1 MSEMTGMNVRG
12 FDQDGKLITET
23 FPEMKTRVLKEQ
35 SEDANKAY
43 NLTDELKVAV
53 FDMIWNKPKKERPQ
67 KVLFRMLNDLDKIL
81 TRLSDS
87 LEEQVKHDNDFRA
100 FNQ

>member
-53 FDMIWNKPKKERPQ
+53 FDMIWNKPKKVGLRGFYAKERKTTESIVQ
-67 KVLFRMLNDLDKIL
+67 DV
-81 TRLSDS
+81 
-87 LEEQVKHDNDFRA
+87 E
-100 FNQ
+100 